1 MYVCKCMCIYLYT
14 SMCVCLCVCIYVYV
28 CAYMCVSVSVH
39 VCVYAYMHISLCTY
53 SHVCMDM
60 PTLVPPHVLKWVPSF
75 QPHFIM
81 TFLDISPSYTFLPAV
96 ENSVLRQEC
105 HSSAYSTFMDFY
117 LSEQPIIEHI
127 LSLQCTLLPSFIK
140 KILFFLK
147 DPVLTS
153 SPSCVESCQLCQA
166 E

>member
-1 MYVCKCMCIYLYT
+1 MHIFVYFYVCVFVCRYLCMCLCIY
-14 SMCVCLCVCIYVYV
+14 VCLCVCA
-28 CAYMCVSVSVH
+28 CMCV
-39 VCVYAYMHISLCTY
+39 CSLCTY

-96 ENSVLRQEC
+96 ENSVLQQEC

-127 LSLQCTLLPSFIK
+127 LSLQCTLLLSFIK